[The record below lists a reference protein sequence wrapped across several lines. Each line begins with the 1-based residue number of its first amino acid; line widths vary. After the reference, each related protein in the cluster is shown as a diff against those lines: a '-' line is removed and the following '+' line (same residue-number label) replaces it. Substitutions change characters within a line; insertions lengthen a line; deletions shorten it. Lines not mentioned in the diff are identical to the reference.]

1 MSIRNRFTTL
11 LFLALALWV
20 PSVAFSQQPVVW
32 RFDSISQINGLPTTV
47 VGAPRVVATE
57 IGKAVRFEGQA
68 TEGDALFIGDNPLA
82 GAGAYTFEVIFRPM
96 AGGRQAQRFFHVQ
109 ENGSESRRM
118 FEIRIV
124 DDKWCL
130 DTVAF
135 TSPPGEKVRSAVMLN
150 CDAQHVFPLDR
161 WYAVAAVYDGK
172 MLRGYVNG
180 ILQGEMAANLLPLG
194 KGGTSVGTRYTKRDY
209 FSGDIYS
216 ARFSARALGV
226 GEFLWVPVP

>member
-1 MSIRNRFTTL
+1 MKKL
-11 LFLALALWV
+11 LLAAVLLSPLSAQ
-20 PSVAFSQQPVVW
+20 SQQTTW
-32 RFDSISQINGLPTTV
+32 RFDNLTSIDGHAVTLVGSPKV
-47 VGAPRVVATE
+47 VDTDL
-57 IGKAVRFEGQA
+57 GKAIHFAGDHDA
-68 TEGDALFIGDNPLA
+68 GDALVMDTLPLA
-82 GAGAYTFEVIFRPM
+82 GTLNYTFEVIFRPM

-226 GEFLWVPVP
+226 GEFLRVPVP